1 MAPPMNSSLHWVQSS
16 PVSAAAFWAA
26 LSPLIGTVLG
36 AERAAIAYVDD
47 GRVHRL
53 TVGEVI
59 DMEIED
65 WIPTRWRRGGH
76 LDGYDD
82 VRPYPHHGDVH
93 PLARGRVRHTD
104 GQPWEKRALGPLL
117 LGGMSTTARATTA
130 SRPGSGIVV
139 GLLLLAAVAWAGT
152 LAVAQQMGVMAGTM
166 GLAIPAFL
174 LVWLLMMVA
183 MMLPAVAPVAQLY
196 LRTIGRDRRA
206 LRVAGFLSGYLLVW
220 TAAGLPAFGMA
231 WGAQQLAAEHSG
243 AARLAAAGTFLAV
256 AVYQVSPLKDVCLK
270 ACRSPLGLLLR
281 YGELPRG
288 AS

>member
-1 MAPPMNSSLHWVQSS
+1 
-16 PVSAAAFWAA
+16 
-26 LSPLIGTVLG
+26 
-36 AERAAIAYVDD
+36 
-47 GRVHRL
+47 
-53 TVGEVI
+53 
-59 DMEIED
+59 
-65 WIPTRWRRGGH
+65 
-76 LDGYDD
+76 
-82 VRPYPHHGDVH
+82 
-93 PLARGRVRHTD
+93 
-104 GQPWEKRALGPLL
+104 
-117 LGGMSTTARATTA
+117 MSTTARATTA

-281 YGELPRG
+281 YASYCGGLRDVRAGAHHGLYCLGCCWVLFVALIALGTMKPRCDGGARSTADGGEALGPRTRPVPG
-288 AS
+288 DGGRRSRAGSGSSRSPIDGGRPLCSAGTDGHVISGGCSTLGSAAWTPR

>member
-1 MAPPMNSSLHWVQSS
+1 
-16 PVSAAAFWAA
+16 
-26 LSPLIGTVLG
+26 
-36 AERAAIAYVDD
+36 
-47 GRVHRL
+47 
-53 TVGEVI
+53 
-59 DMEIED
+59 
-65 WIPTRWRRGGH
+65 
-76 LDGYDD
+76 
-82 VRPYPHHGDVH
+82 
-93 PLARGRVRHTD
+93 
-104 GQPWEKRALGPLL
+104 
-117 LGGMSTTARATTA
+117 MSTTARATTA

-281 YGELPRG
+281 YASNRG
-288 AS
+288 GLRDVRAGAHHGLYCLGCCWVLFVTLIALGTMNLAAMAALAALLTAEKLWVHGPALSRVMAVAGLALAVVVLVHPSTAAGLYVPLAPMGM